1 MDLSAGTWP
10 LWWLDLALGA
20 LVAEALWLARRGR
33 RPAHAAPHL
42 QDWLWGLLAG
52 LALLL
57 AMRAALAGAALPVVG
72 ACLAAG
78 GLCHVMDLRG
88 RLARADLTRR

>member
-1 MDLSAGTWP
+1 MDPSGPWP
-10 LWWLDLALGA
+10 LWWLDLALCA
-20 LVAEALWLARRGR
+20 LVAEAVWLTWLGR
-33 RPAHAAPHL
+33 RPARAAPPL

-52 LALLL
+52 LSLLL

-78 GLCHVMDLRG
+78 GLCHVMDLRR
-88 RLARADLTRR
+88 RLATAEVTRR

>member
-1 MDLSAGTWP
+1 MDLSGSWP
-10 LWWLDLALGA
+10 LWWLDLALA
-20 LVAEALWLARRGR
+20 VMAAEALWLAWRSRRLA
-33 RPAHAAPHL
+33 PAAFAAR
-42 QDWLWGLLAG
+42 DWLWCLLSG

-78 GLCHVMDLRG
+78 GLCHLMDLRG
-88 RLARADLTRR
+88 RLARADLTRS

>member
-1 MDLSAGTWP
+1 MDLSGPWP
-10 LWWLDLALGA
+10 LWWLDLALAA
-20 LVAEALWLARRGR
+20 LAAEALWLAWRSR
-33 RPAHAAPHL
+33 RPAPAAFAAR
-42 QDWLWGLLAG
+42 DWLWCLLSG

-78 GLCHVMDLRG
+78 GLCHLMDLRG
-88 RLARADLTRR
+88 RLARADLTRS